1 MKKLLTLLMII
12 IANIA
17 HAQQDVTFVGY
28 TRANI
33 RAHIA
38 VSQNMYLD
46 QSGVS
51 SQYDRYD
58 EFSFRKSDMFIICYY
73 NDKDVCK
80 VYKQS
85 MKNFRGF
92 GVIKRDIEERYIK
105 INDTTF
111 VNKPKTLKIKF
122 TSDEGYYV
130 IEYSMYKQ

>member
-1 MKKLLTLLMII
+1 MKRLLTLLIII

-17 HAQQDVTFVGY
+17 NAQNDVTFVGY
-28 TRANI
+28 TRADI
-33 RAHIA
+33 RAHVA

-58 EFSFRKSDMFIICYY
+58 EFSFRKSSDMTIICYY

-80 VYKQS
+80 FYKQS
-85 MKNFRGF
+85 MKNLRGF
-92 GVIKRDIEERYIK
+92 SVIKRDIEERYIK
-105 INDTTF
+105 IDDNTF
-111 VNKPKTLKIKF
+111 VNKSKTLIIKF

-130 IEYSMYKQ
+130 IEYSMYK